1 MTAANDQPEKKV
13 ILTVDDTPDNIALVS
28 GLLKE
33 LYHVRV
39 ATNGKDALHIAFSSD
54 PPDLILLDI
63 MMPGMD
69 GYEVCRQL
77 KSDSQT
83 SEIPVIFLT
92 TKSDV
97 ADEEKGFELGAVDYV
112 TKPISPPLLLA
123 RIRTH
128 LRLKRITDYLK
139 GKLEDA
145 NLL

>member
-1 MTAANDQPEKKV
+1 MAETNDRPEKQV

-33 LYHVRV
+33 IYHVKI

-83 SEIPVIFLT
+83 ADIPVIFLT

-97 ADEEKGFELGAVDYV
+97 ADEEKGFALGAIDYI
-112 TKPISPPLLLA
+112 TKPISPPILLA

-128 LRLKRITDYLK
+128 LRMKRIVDYLK
-139 GKLEDA
+139 GLTSVA
-145 NLL
+145 NF

>member
-1 MTAANDQPEKKV
+1 MAEINDQPGKQV
-13 ILTVDDTPDNIALVS
+13 ILTVDDSPENIALIS

-33 LYHVRV
+33 DYRVKV

-77 KSDSQT
+77 KNDPQT

-92 TKSDV
+92 AKSDV
-97 ADEEKGFELGAVDYV
+97 ADEEKGFLLGAADYI
-112 TKPISPPLLLA
+112 TKPISPPILLA

-128 LRLKRITDYLK
+128 LRMKRVVDYLK
-139 GKLEDA
+139 GQSTGGDF
-145 NLL
+145 